1 MPTVK
6 LLTNDFMPNWQAGIS
21 VNIDEPELS
30 KLLKENKVELLEPLP
45 VEEPPV
51 ELVVVDEK
59 TKKSKKKVS

>member
-30 KLLKENKVELLEPLP
+30 KLLKENKVELLEPLSVEESP
-45 VEEPPV
+45 VEI
-51 ELVVVDEK
+51 VVVEEK
-59 TKKSKKKVS
+59 TKRSKKKVS